1 MALAHQC
8 AISLLKN
15 AAAPYSATLAARLH
29 RYKPLPDRYRLWE
42 VIVQQHQND
51 DPLTCQIAWRNRLT
65 PSKGPMMDLDLFR
78 KETELTYKRYLKGQQ
93 RVSNL
98 EGGGATD
105 AARAL

>member
-29 RYKPLPDRYRLWE
+29 RYKPLPCGYRLWE
-42 VIVQQHQND
+42 VIVQQHQNAD
-51 DPLTCQIAWRNRLT
+51 LLDLPNRMAKA
-65 PSKGPMMDLDLFR
+65 PYPVKGPMMDLDLFR
-78 KETELTYKRYLKGQQ
+78 KETELTYKRYLNGQQ

>member
-65 PSKGPMMDLDLFR
+65 PSKGPNEEGAFASRYRSD
-78 KETELTYKRYLKGQQ
+78 TVSGKR
-93 RVSNL
+93 
-98 EGGGATD
+98 
-105 AARAL
+105 